1 MDVRA
6 GVVVGMTLLWIRP
19 WTLVLAAAA
28 VGVAWWLE
36 RLGLNPPGAVRAM
49 RSYLAGKNRP
59 ALPFHKIREPV
70 DFGRRRMAWE
80 RPAPEGD
87 HHIEPIKHK

>member
-19 WTLVLAAAA
+19 WTIVVAAAA
-28 VGVAWWLE
+28 VVIAWWLE
-36 RLGLNPPGAVRAM
+36 RMGLNPPGAVRAL
-49 RSYLAGKNRP
+49 RSFFAGKNRP

-70 DFGRRRMAWE
+70 DYGRRRLAWDK
-80 RPAPEGD
+80 PPVEGD
-87 HHIEPIKHK
+87 HYIETIKDK